1 VKKAG
6 LRTEEVPQEPGLNDG
21 KEGRVH
27 IGSRR
32 VGTPDHFR
40 SMHRPQEP
48 RSRRRNEVL
57 RFRLVLGKDFS
68 TNLCP
73 HRQTSKTLRFALALR
88 VPGTKRSDVVVEA
101 RKKEV
106 RKEGRQEGRQVFEGS
121 VPSFVPSFVSS
132 FLPSFLLSL
141 LPVLRLKQVQKLV
154 KRSSK

>member
-1 VKKAG
+1 
-6 LRTEEVPQEPGLNDG
+6 
-21 KEGRVH
+21 
-27 IGSRR
+27 
-32 VGTPDHFR
+32 
-40 SMHRPQEP
+40 MHRPQEP

-132 FLPSFLLSL
+132 FLPSFFPSFLF
-141 LPVLRLKQVQKLV
+141 
-154 KRSSK
+154 